1 MTYQTINPATEELIE
16 TFENHTDSEAER
28 ALERASRVFR
38 AWRATPVSR
47 RVEILEKA
55 ADLLEGRATELARIM
70 ALEMGKPISQGEA
83 EARKCALACRYY
95 VSHAEKLLRPQPRE
109 SDASSS
115 FVRYDPLGPTLAVM
129 PWNFPFWQVFRFAAP
144 SLAAGN
150 AIILKHSRGTP
161 RCGLAIE
168 KLILDAGFPEGL
180 VQNLFL
186 NHGQTARLIAD
197 ERLRGVS
204 LTGSS
209 RAGKEIAR
217 VTGRYLKPIVL
228 ELGGSDPFI
237 VLEDAN
243 VQEAARVAVD
253 ARCLNSGQS
262 CIAAKR
268 FLVHRSLFNDFRD
281 TFVTE
286 MSARRVGDPMD
297 RDVHIGPLARR
308 DLREELATQVKQTL
322 ADGAKALCGGK
333 PPSGKGFFYPPTVLV
348 DVPDSS
354 PAAEEEL
361 FGPVAPLMPFDED
374 QEAVEIANS
383 SRYGLGASVW
393 ATDASRARELVSRLE
408 VGMVFVNGMV
418 KSDPRLPFGGVK
430 DSGFGREL
438 AREGIMEF
446 VNAKTV
452 WIR

>member
-1 MTYQTINPATEELIE
+1 MTYQTVNPATEEIVE
-16 TFENHTDSEAER
+16 TFEHHTDAEAER
-28 ALERASRVFR
+28 ALERASRVFT

-47 RVEILEKA
+47 RVELLAKVADRLEA
-55 ADLLEGRATELARIM
+55 RATDFARVM
-70 ALEMGKPISQGEA
+70 ALEMGKPVAQGEA
-83 EARKCALACRYY
+83 EVRKCAWACRYY
-95 VSHAEKLLRPQPRE
+95 VDNAERFLRPQPRE

-115 FVRYDPLGPTLAVM
+115 FVRFDPLGPTLAVM
-129 PWNFPFWQVFRFAAP
+129 PWNFPFWQVFRFVAP
-144 SLAAGN
+144 TVAAGN
-150 AIILKHSRGTP
+150 AVLLKHSRSTP
-161 RCGLAIE
+161 QCGVAIE
-168 KLILDAGFPEGL
+168 GLMLESGLPEGL

-186 NHGQTARLIAD
+186 THDQAARLIAD

-209 RAGKEIAR
+209 RGGKEIAR
-217 VTGRYLKPIVL
+217 VAGRNLKPIVL

-237 VLEDAN
+237 VLEDADLPDA
-243 VQEAARVAVD
+243 VRTGVD

-268 FLVHRSLFNDFRD
+268 FLIHRSRFNEFRD
-281 TFVTE
+281 AFVAE
-286 MSARRVGDPMD
+286 MSARKVGDPMD
-297 RDVHIGPLARR
+297 REVHIGPLARR
-308 DLREELATQVKQTL
+308 DLRDELVDQVQQSL
-322 ADGAKALCGGK
+322 DAGAKALCGGK
-333 PPSGKGFFYPPTVLV
+333 TPSGKGFYYPPTVLV
-348 DVPDSS
+348 EVPESA

-361 FGPVAPLMPFDED
+361 FGPVAPLIPFDSD

-383 SRYGLGASVW
+383 SRYGLGASLW
-393 ATDASRARELVSRLE
+393 TADAERARELIPHLE
-408 VGMVFVNGMV
+408 AGMVFVNGLV

-438 AREGIMEF
+438 SREGIFEF